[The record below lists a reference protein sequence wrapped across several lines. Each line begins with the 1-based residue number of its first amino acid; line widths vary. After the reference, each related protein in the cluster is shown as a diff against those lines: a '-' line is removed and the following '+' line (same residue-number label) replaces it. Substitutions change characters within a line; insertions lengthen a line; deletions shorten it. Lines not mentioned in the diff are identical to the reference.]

1 MTFFSYSFKIKFLF
15 KEISFSLQLFIIVFL
30 LLKIYN
36 ITLDPDPNW
45 TKVLDPDP
53 NSMYVFGSCTVLGCE
68 VATCWVER
76 GAGRAWR
83 CVCDSHRSHGQP
95 QGRRGAATLPQ
106 VRPGGGLPQDQHR
119 ESVRIFIHFL
129 CTQTSCVLHISWYYI
144 P

>member
-68 VATCWVER
+68 VATC
-76 GAGRAWR
+76 
-83 CVCDSHRSHGQP
+83 
-95 QGRRGAATLPQ
+95 
-106 VRPGGGLPQDQHR
+106 
-119 ESVRIFIHFL
+119 
-129 CTQTSCVLHISWYYI
+129 
-144 P
+144 